1 MDPDHRTLQGG
12 LVHQYAAAGFIEN
25 RKGDSTTSK
34 TLEYAAGD
42 FGDFGDAQ
50 NELSSKWAPVV
61 KQAYERCPDA
71 VGSVNACDLVNTS
84 GNDSEWRD
92 WFGAMDGYSQA
103 TNLIA
108 APGNHEYAGDTYRK
122 KWKATFEYP
131 DNGPRAIPAHDDTPA
146 ERQRAAYEAHMA
158 EALAETAYHTDYQG
172 VRFLSLNAGT
182 GDARQLMTRPTSR
195 RAARAA
201 PIPPGSGWTCRAAGW
216 TRPSRTTRQVGGGGL
231 PPAGLLRRR
240 GPRREGG
247 ARRLAPRVPKQRHRP
262 GADGPRPRVRPRV
275 RRRGRHRHTRRD
287 DGTRLHGGRLGPEYY
302 ELAPEDDDVGTRNGA
317 TQVVRS
323 GHTSTFQGVRVTKDQ
338 LHYEAVVAAKWDD
351 RSTTGK
357 EVGEV
362 LDSFTVTKYDDGTT
376 YVTEEGTPV
385 PPAPAAGR

>member
-34 TLEYAAGD
+34 TLEYAVGDFGD

-71 VGSVNACDLVNTS
+71 VGSVNTGDLVNTS
-84 GNDSEWRD
+84 GDDSEWRD

-108 APGNHEYAGDTYRK
+108 APGNHEYAGDTFRK

-131 DNGPRAIPAHDDTPA
+131 DNGPRAIPARDDTPA

-182 GDARQLMTRPTSR
+182 GDARQSMTPDDLPACSEGCPDPARLWLDMQGRWLDAAVEDNPGKWAVAVFHRRSSPAP
-195 RAARAA
+195 RAATRRRCAT
-201 PIPPGSGWTCRAAGW
+201 PGSPCSKAA
-216 TRPSRTTRQVGGGGL
+216 
-231 PPAGLLRRR
+231 A
-240 GPRREGG
+240 
-247 ARRLAPRVPKQRHRP
+247 
-262 GADGPRPRVRPRV
+262 
-275 RRRGRHRHTRRD
+275 
-287 DGTRLHGGRLGPEYY
+287 
-302 ELAPEDDDVGTRNGA
+302 
-317 TQVVRS
+317 
-323 GHTSTFQGVRVTKDQ
+323 ST
-338 LHYEAVVAAKWDD
+338 WC
-351 RSTTGK
+351 
-357 EVGEV
+357 
-362 LDSFTVTKYDDGTT
+362 
-376 YVTEEGTPV
+376 
-385 PPAPAAGR
+385 